1 MKSLLE
7 YVHENP
13 ITVTAHVLSPRKLL
27 AYRTGES
34 PLHKKIVSYLP
45 TFPEP
50 TALDRILIIVPHK
63 DDETLAAGGYMQRAV
78 RAGATIHVVMATDG
92 NKRGKKVRRK
102 REVTEALRCCGL
114 SDGAISFYN
123 FPDGSLHR
131 FAQPL
136 GEQLE
141 AEVRA
146 FIPTIIIVTDPLDS
160 HPDHAV
166 LGRIVQ
172 KITDEGLL
180 PLCRSFVS
188 LIHYPRF
195 PRPLGHLPAAFMVP
209 PKNLRGL
216 PGWCSLS
223 LTHDEQKVKLR
234 AIKVYK
240 SQLVTPFLRG
250 LMFSFDRKNELF
262 REIYKGG
269 GA

>member
-7 YVHENP
+7 YLHENP
-13 ITVTAHVLSPRKLL
+13 ITATAHAVSPRKLI

-45 TFPEP
+45 TIPEP
-50 TALDRILIIVPHK
+50 TPADRILIIVPHK
-63 DDETLAAGGYMQRAV
+63 DDETLAAAGYMQRAISF
-78 RAGATIHVVMATDG
+78 GATIHVVMATDG
-92 NKRGKKVRRK
+92 NKRGKKVQRK

-114 SDGAISFYN
+114 SDSAISFYN

-131 FAQPL
+131 YAQPL

-146 FIPTIIIVTDPLDS
+146 FIPTIIIVTDPLDT

-172 KITDEGLL
+172 KIADEGLL
-180 PLCRSFVS
+180 PLCRTFAS
-188 LIHYPRF
+188 LIHFTRF

-209 PKNLRGL
+209 PKHLQGL
-216 PGWCSLS
+216 PGWCSFS
-223 LTHDEQKVKLR
+223 LNDAEQQVKLR
-234 AIKVYK
+234 AIRVYK
-240 SQLVTPFLRG
+240 SQLITPFLRG

-262 REIYKGG
+262 RELYKGG